1 MGQKVHP
8 IGFRIG
14 VIRDWESTWYADK
27 GYAAR
32 LYEDHQIRTYLKKRL
47 SNAAISRTNI
57 DRQADK
63 LRVTLHT
70 GKPGVIIGR
79 GGRGVDELK
88 GDLEKRFKKQVNLS
102 VQEIRQPDLDAQ
114 LVAEAIAQQI
124 EKRVAPK
131 RAIRQAMQ
139 RSSRMGAKGIKILVS
154 GRLGGSEMARKE
166 GDKTGKIP
174 LHTLRA
180 DIDYG
185 FAEARTTYGNIGIKV
200 WIYKGEILPDQRR
213 QMKETQSAEPFM
225 PRQPRRAE
233 DRDRERG
240 ERSGDRGGRGGG
252 GGGRGGSGGGG
263 GRGGSGRGGGG
274 GGRGGGGGGY
284 RGGERG

>member
-14 VIRDWESTWYADK
+14 VIRDWDSNWYAGKKD
-27 GYAAR
+27 YAKR
-32 LYEDHQIRTYLKKRL
+32 LYEDHQIRTFLKKRL
-47 SNAAISRTNI
+47 ANAAISKVTI

-79 GGRGVDELK
+79 GGRGVDDLKAEL
-88 GDLEKRFKKQVNLS
+88 ERRFGKQVNLI

-131 RAIRQAMQ
+131 RAIRQAIQ
-139 RSSRMGAKGIKILVS
+139 RTTRVGARGIKVLVA
-154 GRLGGSEMARKE
+154 GRLGGAEMARRE

-185 FAEARTTYGNIGIKV
+185 FSEAGTTYGNIGVKV
-200 WIYKGEILPDQRR
+200 WLYKGEILPDQRR
-213 QMKETQSAEPFM
+213 EMKERVSPEPFM

-233 DRDRERG
+233 DRDPR
-240 ERSGDRGGRGGG
+240 
-252 GGGRGGSGGGG
+252 
-263 GRGGSGRGGGG
+263 
-274 GGRGGGGGGY
+274 
-284 RGGERG
+284 